1 MKTARP
7 PIVLG
12 LLGLLGSLGL
22 LAAIPA
28 AAEPAAAKAPFGTAD
43 LFRVRQA
50 REVKVSPDGKA
61 VAFVVQASRTPGKD
75 EDGPA
80 WAELHV
86 AERGRAARPFVAVAE
101 NVSRVSFSRDGA
113 EVFFVAKRK
122 GDATA
127 ALWSIPRDGGEAR
140 RRVTL
145 PADVEG
151 YALSPSDDG
160 VVALLAKE
168 KKAEAV
174 EAREKKG
181 FDREVFEEEWRPV
194 KVWIA
199 RLDGEPA
206 PRALDLPGS
215 ASELRFAPGGD
226 RLAVAL
232 AATPSVDDGYMNRK
246 VHVAT
251 LDGKVVGRVEHDG
264 KLGSVAWSPD
274 GTRLALI
281 CAADRNDPSTAALGV
296 VSATGGRP
304 KDLLARF
311 DGHPAA
317 FAWAGN
323 DRLVVLAARGVG
335 TELLELPAAGGTPK
349 RLPLPEGLV
358 VDGLDRASDG
368 ALAFVAERPDR
379 PAEPYLLAAGAAKP
393 EPLADLNPWLAQ
405 RRLGKQSV
413 VRWKARDGVE
423 LEGILVEP
431 LERPAGARVPV
442 VLIVHGGPEAHVSNG
457 WVTRYSEPGQLL
469 AAKGIA
475 AFYPN
480 YRGSTGRGLAFSKT
494 SQGDPAGR
502 EFDDLVDAADH
513 LISSG
518 LADPKKVGITG
529 GSYGGYAASWGATR
543 LTERF
548 AAAVSFVGI
557 TDLTSKAGTTDIP
570 IEDVDVHMLSMPWT
584 RFEQSRE
591 RSPLSYVAKART
603 PLLILHGTADPRVH
617 PTQSLMLYRYLKLAG
632 HPAVRLV
639 RYPGEGH
646 GNRRAASQLDAAV
659 RIVRWFEHFLLG
671 PGGAPP
677 PADAADEAV
686 REIVEAA
693 KK

>member
-1 MKTARP
+1 MKTARAP
-7 PIVLG
+7 FALA
-12 LLGLLGSLGL
+12 LLTL
-22 LAAIPA
+22 LAATA
-28 AAEPAAAKAPFGTAD
+28 ALAEAPAAKAPLGLAD
-43 LFRVRQA
+43 LFRVRAA
-50 REVKVSPDGKA
+50 REVRISQDGKA
-61 VAFVVQASRTPGKD
+61 VAFLVQVPRTPGKD

-80 WAELHV
+80 WSELHV
-86 AERGRAARPFVAVAE
+86 VERGKAARPFVAGPE
-101 NVSRVSFSRDGA
+101 NASRISFSRDGA

-122 GDATA
+122 GDPTA
-127 ALWSIPRDGGEAR
+127 ALWSIRRDGGEAR
-140 RRVTL
+140 RRVTI

-151 YALSPSDDG
+151 YALSPTEEG

-194 KVWIA
+194 KVWVA
-199 RLDGEPA
+199 RLDGEA
-206 PRALDLPGS
+206 PSRALDLPGS
-215 ASELRFAPGGD
+215 ASDLLFAPTGD

-232 AATPSVDDGYMNRK
+232 APTPSVDDGYMNRK
-246 VHVAT
+246 VHVVA
-251 LDGKVVGRVEHDG
+251 LDGKVVGRVENDG

-274 GTRLALI
+274 GTRLAMI

-296 VSATGGRP
+296 VPATGGRP
-304 KDLLARF
+304 KDLLAGF
-311 DGHPAA
+311 DGHPVS
-317 FAWAGN
+317 FDWAGN
-323 DRLVVLAARGVG
+323 DRLVVVAARGVA
-335 TELLELPAAGGTPK
+335 TELLELPAVGGAPK

-358 VDGLDRASDG
+358 VDGLDRAADG
-368 ALAFVAERPDR
+368 TLAFVAERPDR
-379 PAEPYLLAAGAAKP
+379 PAEPFFLAAGTSKP
-393 EPLADLNPWLAQ
+393 EPLADLNPWLSE

-431 LERPAGARVPV
+431 LDRPAGTRVPL
-442 VLIVHGGPEAHVSNG
+442 VLLVHGGPEAHVSNG
-457 WVTRYSEPGQLL
+457 WLTRYSEPGQLL

-475 AFYPN
+475 ALYPN

-494 SQGDPAGR
+494 SQGDPAGK
-502 EFDDLVDAADH
+502 EFDDLVDAVDH
-513 LISSG
+513 LVATG

-529 GSYGGYAASWGATR
+529 GSYGGYAANWAATR

-570 IEDVDVHMLSMPWT
+570 IEDVDVHMLTMPWT

-603 PLLILHGTADPRVH
+603 PLLLLHGTADPRVH

-632 HPAVRLV
+632 HPALRLV

-659 RIVRWFEHFLLG
+659 RILGWFEHYLLG
-671 PGGAPP
+671 AGGAPP
-677 PADAADEAV
+677 APEAADGAV
-686 REIVEAA
+686 LEVVEAA

>member
-1 MKTARP
+1 MKTART
-7 PIVLG
+7 PIVLA
-12 LLGLLGSLGL
+12 LLTLFAASSTLAESPSAKALGL
-22 LAAIPA
+22 
-28 AAEPAAAKAPFGTAD
+28 ED
-43 LFRVRQA
+43 LFRVRVA
-50 REVKVSPDGKA
+50 REARISPDGTA
-61 VAFVVQASRTPGKD
+61 VAFLVQVPRTPGKD
-75 EDGPA
+75 DDGPA
-80 WAELHV
+80 YSELHV
-86 AERGRAARPFVAVAE
+86 AERGKTARPFVAGAE
-101 NVSRVSFSRDGA
+101 NVSRISFSRDGA
-113 EVFFVAKRK
+113 ELFFVAKRK
-122 GDATA
+122 GDSTA
-127 ALWSIPRDGGEAR
+127 ALWSTRRDGGEAR

-145 PADVEG
+145 PTDVEG
-151 YALSPSDDG
+151 YALSPSEEG

-194 KVWIA
+194 KVWVA
-199 RLDGEPA
+199 RLDGDGA
-206 PRALDLPGS
+206 PRSLDLPGS
-215 ASELRFAPGGD
+215 ASELRFAPTGD

-232 AATPSVDDGYMNRK
+232 APTPSVDDGYMNRK
-246 VHVAT
+246 VHVVT
-251 LDGKVVGRVEHDG
+251 LDGKVVGRVESDG

-274 GTRLALI
+274 GKRLAMI

-296 VSATGGRP
+296 VPATGGRP
-304 KDLLARF
+304 KDLLAGF

-323 DRLVVLAARGVG
+323 DRLVVVAGRGVG
-335 TELLELPAAGGTPK
+335 TELLEVPIAGGAPK
-349 RLPLPEGLV
+349 RLPLGEGLV
-358 VDGLDRASDG
+358 VDGLDRAANG
-368 ALAFVAERPDR
+368 TLVVVAEKPDR
-379 PAEPYLLAAGAAKP
+379 PAEPFLLTAGTSKP
-393 EPLADLNPWLAQ
+393 EALADLNPWLAQ

-423 LEGILVEP
+423 LEGVLVEP
-431 LERPAGARVPV
+431 LDRPAGARVPL

-457 WVTRYSEPGQLL
+457 WLTRYAEPGQLL

-475 AFYPN
+475 ALYPN

-494 SQGDPAGR
+494 SQADPAGK
-502 EFDDLVDAADH
+502 EFDDLVDAVDH
-513 LISSG
+513 LVATG

-529 GSYGGYAASWGATR
+529 GSYGGYAANWGATFYS
-543 LTERF
+543 ERF
-548 AAAVSFVGI
+548 AAAASFVGI

-659 RIVRWFEHFLLG
+659 RIVGWFEHYLLG
-671 PGGAPP
+671 SGGAPP
-677 PADAADEAV
+677 PADAADEAI
-686 REIVEAA
+686 RAILEAA
-693 KK
+693 KS

>member
-1 MKTARP
+1 MKTARV
-7 PIVLG
+7 PIVLM
-12 LLGLLGSLGL
+12 LLAL
-22 LAAIPA
+22 LAASTALAQAP
-28 AAEPAAAKAPFGTAD
+28 AAKAPLGLAD
-43 LFRVRQA
+43 LFRVRAA
-50 REVKVSPDGKA
+50 REVRISPDGKA
-61 VAFVVQASRTPGKD
+61 VAFVVQVPRTPGKD

-80 WAELHV
+80 WSELHV
-86 AERGRAARPFVAVAE
+86 TERGKAARPYVTGEV

-113 EVFFVAKRK
+113 ELFFVTKRK
-122 GDATA
+122 GDEAA
-127 ALWSIPRDGGEAR
+127 ALWSIRRDGGEAR
-140 RRVTL
+140 RRVSL

-151 YALSPSDDG
+151 YTLSPSEDG

-194 KVWIA
+194 KVWVA
-199 RLDGEPA
+199 RLDGEAA

-215 ASELRFAPGGD
+215 ASDLRFAPTGD

-232 AATPSVDDGYMNRK
+232 APTPSVDDGYMNRK
-246 VHVAT
+246 VHVVT
-251 LDGKVVGRVEHDG
+251 LDGKVVGRVENDG
-264 KLGSVAWSPD
+264 KLGSVAFSPD
-274 GTRLALI
+274 GKRLAMT

-304 KDLLARF
+304 KDLLAGF
-311 DGHPAA
+311 DGHPVA

-323 DRLVVLAARGVG
+323 DRLVVVAARGVG
-335 TELLELPAAGGTPK
+335 TELLELPAAGGAPK
-349 RLPLPEGLV
+349 RLPLPDGLV
-358 VDGLDRASDG
+358 VDALDRAPDG
-368 ALAFVAERPDR
+368 SLAFVAERPDR
-379 PAEPYLLAAGAAKP
+379 PAEPFLLAAGTSKP
-393 EPLADLNPWLAQ
+393 EPLADLNPWLAE

-413 VRWKARDGVE
+413 VRWKARDGVD

-431 LERPAGARVPV
+431 PERAAGARVPL

-457 WVTRYSEPGQLL
+457 WLTRYSEPGQLL

-494 SQGDPAGR
+494 SQADPAGK
-502 EFDDLVDAADH
+502 EFDDLVDAVDH
-513 LISSG
+513 LVAAG

-529 GSYGGYAASWGATR
+529 GSYGGYAANWAATFYS
-543 LTERF
+543 ERF

-557 TDLTSKAGTTDIP
+557 SDLTSKAGTTDIP
-570 IEDVDVHMLSMPWT
+570 VEDVDVHMLSMPWT
-584 RFEQSRE
+584 RFDQSRE
-591 RSPLSYVAKART
+591 RSPLSYVGKART
-603 PLLILHGTADPRVH
+603 PLLLLHGTADPRVH
-617 PTQSLMLYRYLKLAG
+617 PTQSLLLYRYLKLAG
-632 HPAVRLV
+632 HPALRLV

-659 RIVRWFEHFLLG
+659 RIVEWFEHYLLG
-671 PGGAPP
+671 AGGAPP
-677 PADAADEAV
+677 AADAADEAV
-686 REIVEAA
+686 RAIVEAA

>member
-1 MKTARP
+1 MKTART
-7 PIVLG
+7 PIVLA
-12 LLGLLGSLGL
+12 LLTL
-22 LAAIPA
+22 LAASAALAEGPA
-28 AAEPAAAKAPFGTAD
+28 AQAPLGLDD
-43 LFRVRQA
+43 LFRVRVA
-50 REVKVSPDGKA
+50 REVRISLDGTA
-61 VAFVVQASRTPGKD
+61 VAFLVQVPRMPGKD
-75 EDGPA
+75 DDGPA
-80 WAELHV
+80 YSELHV
-86 AERGRAARPFVAVAE
+86 AERGKPARPFVAGAE
-101 NVSRVSFSRDGA
+101 NVSKIAFSRDGA

-122 GDATA
+122 GDSTA
-127 ALWSIPRDGGEAR
+127 ALWSIRRDGGEAR

-145 PADVEG
+145 ATDVEG
-151 YALSPSDDG
+151 YALSPSEDG

-168 KKAEAV
+168 KKAETA
-174 EAREKKG
+174 EARGKKG
-181 FDREVFEEEWRPV
+181 FDREVFEEEWQPV

-215 ASELRFAPGGD
+215 ASDLRFAPGGD

-232 AATPSVDDGYMNRK
+232 APTPSVDDGYMNRK
-246 VHVAT
+246 VHVVT
-251 LDGKVVGRVEHDG
+251 LDGKVVGRVENDG

-274 GTRLALI
+274 GTRLAMI

-296 VSATGGRP
+296 VPATGGRP
-304 KDLLARF
+304 KDLLAGF
-311 DGHPAA
+311 DGHPVA
-317 FAWAGN
+317 FSWTGN
-323 DRLVVLAARGVG
+323 DRLVVVAARGVG
-335 TELLELPAAGGTPK
+335 TELLELPVAGGTPK
-349 RLPLPEGLV
+349 RRPLSEGLV
-358 VDGLDRASDG
+358 VDALDRASDG
-368 ALAFVAERPDR
+368 TLAFVAERPDR
-379 PAEPYLLAAGAAKP
+379 PAEPYRLAAGAAKP

-431 LERPAGARVPV
+431 PDRPAGTRVPL

-475 AFYPN
+475 ALYPN

-502 EFDDLVDAADH
+502 EFDDLVDAVDH
-513 LISSG
+513 LVAAG

-529 GSYGGYAASWGATR
+529 GSYGGYAANWAATR
-543 LTERF
+543 FTERF

-570 IEDVDVHMLSMPWT
+570 IEDVDVHMLTMPWT

-693 KK
+693 RK

>member
-1 MKTARP
+1 MKTART
-7 PIVLG
+7 PIALA
-12 LLGLLGSLGL
+12 LLTL
-22 LAAIPA
+22 LAASA
-28 AAEPAAAKAPFGTAD
+28 ALAEGSAAKVPLGLDD
-43 LFRVRQA
+43 LFRVRVA
-50 REVKVSPDGKA
+50 REVQVSPDGKA
-61 VAFVVQASRTPGKD
+61 VAFVVQVPRTPGKD

-86 AERGRAARPFVAVAE
+86 AERGKPARPFVAGAE
-101 NVSRVSFSRDGA
+101 NVSRISFSRDGA

-127 ALWSIPRDGGEAR
+127 ALWSIRRDGGEAR
-140 RRVTL
+140 RRLALAT
-145 PADVEG
+145 DVEG
-151 YALSPSDDG
+151 YALSPSEDG

-181 FDREVFEEEWRPV
+181 FDREVFEEEWQPV

-215 ASELRFAPGGD
+215 ASELRFAPAGD
-226 RLAVAL
+226 RLAAAL
-232 AATPSVDDGYMNRK
+232 APTPSVDDGYMNRK
-246 VHVAT
+246 AHVVT
-251 LDGKVVGRVEHDG
+251 LEGKVVSRVEHDG

-274 GTRLALI
+274 GARLAMI

-296 VSATGGRP
+296 VPATGGRP
-304 KDLLARF
+304 KDLLAGF
-311 DGHPAA
+311 DGHPVT
-317 FAWAGN
+317 FSWAGN
-323 DRLVVLAARGVG
+323 DRLVVVAARGVG
-335 TELLELPAAGGTPK
+335 TELFDLPAAGGAPK
-349 RLPLPEGLV
+349 RLPLEEGLV
-358 VDGLDRASDG
+358 VDVLDRASDG
-368 ALAFVAERPDR
+368 TLAFVAERPDR
-379 PAEPYLLAAGAAKP
+379 PAEPYRLAAGAAKP
-393 EPLADLNPWLAQ
+393 EPLADLNPWLAG

-413 VRWKARDGVE
+413 VRWKARDGVD

-431 LERPAGARVPV
+431 PDRPAGARVPL

-457 WVTRYSEPGQLL
+457 WVTRYGEPGQLL

-480 YRGSTGRGLAFSKT
+480 YRGSTGRGLAFSKS

-502 EFDDLVDAADH
+502 EFDDLVDAVDH
-513 LISSG
+513 LVASG

-543 LTERF
+543 FTERF

-557 TDLTSKAGTTDIP
+557 SDLTSKAGTTDIP
-570 IEDVDVHMLSMPWT
+570 VEDVDVHMLTMPWT

-659 RIVRWFEHFLLG
+659 RIAGWFEHYLLG

-677 PADAADEAV
+677 PAAAADEVV
-686 REIVEAA
+686 RGIVEAA

>member
-1 MKTARP
+1 MKTARA

-12 LLGLLGSLGL
+12 LLASLGL

-28 AAEPAAAKAPFGTAD
+28 AAEPAAAKPPFGMAD
-43 LFRVRQA
+43 LFRVRRA
-50 REVKVSPDGKA
+50 REVRVAPDGKA
-61 VAFVVQASRTPGKD
+61 VVFVVQASRTPGKD
-75 EDGPA
+75 DDGPA
-80 WAELHV
+80 YSELHV
-86 AERGRAARPFVAVAE
+86 AERGKAARPFVAGAE
-101 NVSRVSFSRDGA
+101 NVSRISFSRDGS
-113 EVFFVAKRK
+113 EVFFVAKRQ
-122 GDATA
+122 GDSTA
-127 ALWSIPRDGGEAR
+127 ALWSIRRDGGEAR

-151 YALSPSDDG
+151 YALSPKEEG

-168 KKAEAV
+168 KKAEAA

-194 KVWIA
+194 RVWVA
-199 RLDGEPA
+199 RLDGDAA

-215 ASELRFAPGGD
+215 ASDVRFAPTGD

-232 AATPSVDDGYMNRK
+232 APTPSVDDGYMNRK
-246 VHVAT
+246 VHVVG
-251 LDGKVVGRVEHDG
+251 LDGKVVGRVENDG

-274 GTRLALI
+274 GTRLAMI

-296 VSATGGRP
+296 VPATGGRP
-304 KDLLARF
+304 KDLLAGF

-323 DRLVVLAARGVG
+323 DRLVVAAARGVG
-335 TELLELPAAGGTPK
+335 TELLELLAAGGVPK

-358 VDGLDRASDG
+358 VDVLDRAPDG
-368 ALAFVAERPDR
+368 TLAFVAERPDR
-379 PAEPYLLAAGAAKP
+379 PAEPFLLAAGSSKP
-393 EPLADLNPWLAQ
+393 EALADLNPWLAE
-405 RRLGKQSV
+405 RRLGKQSA

-431 LERPAGARVPV
+431 LDRPAGARVPL

-475 AFYPN
+475 TLYPN

-494 SQGDPAGR
+494 SQADPAGK
-502 EFDDLVDAADH
+502 EFDDLVDAVDH
-513 LISSG
+513 LVAAG

-529 GSYGGYAASWGATR
+529 GSYGGYAASWAATR
-543 LTERF
+543 FTERF

-557 TDLTSKAGTTDIP
+557 SELTSKAGTTDIP
-570 IEDVDVHMLSMPWT
+570 VEDVDVHMLSMPWT

-591 RSPLSYVAKART
+591 RSPLTYVEKART

-617 PTQSLMLYRYLKLAG
+617 PTQSLLLYRYLKLAG

-659 RIVRWFEHFLLG
+659 RIVGWFEHYLLG
-671 PGGAPP
+671 SAGAPP

-686 REIVEAA
+686 RQIVEAA